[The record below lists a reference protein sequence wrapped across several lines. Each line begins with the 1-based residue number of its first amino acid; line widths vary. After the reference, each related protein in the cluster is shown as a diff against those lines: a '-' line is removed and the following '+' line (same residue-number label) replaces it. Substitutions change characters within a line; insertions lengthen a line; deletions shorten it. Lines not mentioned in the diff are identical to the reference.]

1 MLAVPPPLT
10 VPTTVTA
17 ALAATGCDAST
28 ATVSEI
34 AGMKFRSFFIMSLFT
49 SQ

>member
-17 ALAATGCDAST
+17 ALAATGCAANIVAASKNVGI
-28 ATVSEI
+28 TVT
-34 AGMKFRSFFIMSLFT
+34 SFFI
-49 SQ
+49 